1 MHETLEARYA
11 RFLRGVPR
19 RTRTIDGVPWT
30 WVDTGPGE
38 TALVVLPGAV
48 GGAAL
53 FFVLFEELAPT
64 LRVIGIDV
72 PYVADARATISQ
84 FDSLLREEGVEHAI
98 FLGASFSGL
107 LVQAYARAFPSRTRA
122 LILSHTGTLDPA
134 RVAKERA
141 NARRAAKIP
150 AAVLRGVLRLVVRML
165 VRRTSERDFWI
176 RRYDEALAPLTREA
190 MVSRYALAASL
201 DESPAPAAWTGDVL
215 IIHSDNDR
223 VTKPKDQQQ
232 LRETYPAA
240 RWHEFA
246 GAGHSSYSRDPGAY
260 AAVVRSFVEDLL
272 R

>member
-1 MHETLEARYA
+1 VSEDLDARYA
-11 RFLRGVPR
+11 RFIRGVPR

-30 WVDTGPGE
+30 WVDTGPGG

-48 GGAAL
+48 GSAVL
-53 FFVLFEELAPT
+53 FFVLFEELSST
-64 LRVIGIDV
+64 LRVIGVDV
-72 PYVADARATISQ
+72 PYVADAAQTLRQ
-84 FDSLLREEGVEHAI
+84 LDSLLRDEGVEHAI

-107 LVQAYARAFPSRTRA
+107 LVQAYARAFPARTRA

-141 NARRAAKIP
+141 NTRRAAKIP
-150 AAVLRGVLRLVVRML
+150 AAVLRGVLRLVVRLL
-165 VRRTSERDFWI
+165 VRRTGERDFWI

-201 DESPAPAAWTGDVL
+201 DELPAPPAWTGDVL

-223 VTKPKDQQQ
+223 VTKPRDQQQ
-232 LRETYPAA
+232 LREAYPAA
-240 RWHEFA
+240 RWHEFK
-246 GAGHSSYSRDPGAY
+246 GTGHSSYARNPGAY
-260 AAVVRSFVEDLL
+260 AAVVRSFVEGLL